1 VSYCAAMS
9 TLAEIEDA
17 VMALPPEEQQVL
29 LGLLSGRLRQGA
41 PVETGRTLNPE
52 KYPALKGLPP
62 DLSIGTG
69 KRVREFLAKRHAAN
83 R

>member
-1 VSYCAAMS
+1 VS

-17 VMALPPEEQQVL
+17 VMALPPEEQQAL
-29 LGLLSGRLRQGA
+29 LDLLSSRLRQSA
-41 PVETGRTLNPE
+41 PAEAGRTFDPE
-52 KYPALKGLPP
+52 KYPPLKGLPS

-69 KRVREFLAKRHAAN
+69 KRVRELLAKRHAAN

>member
-1 VSYCAAMS
+1 MS

-17 VMALPPEEQQVL
+17 VMALLE
-29 LGLLSGRLRQGA
+29 LLSGRLRQSA

-52 KYPALKGLPP
+52 KYPPIKGLPP
-62 DLSIGTG
+62 DLSV
-69 KRVREFLAKRHAAN
+69 RVKERMRELVAERHAAD

>member
-1 VSYCAAMS
+1 MS
-9 TLAEIEDA
+9 LAEIEDA
-17 VMALPPEEQQVL
+17 VMALPPEEQQAL
-29 LGLLSGRLRQGA
+29 LELLAGRLRQSA

-52 KYPALKGLPP
+52 KYPPLKGLPP

-69 KRVREFLAKRHAAN
+69 KRVRELLAERHAAN

>member
-1 VSYCAAMS
+1 MS
-9 TLAEIEDA
+9 LAEIEDA
-17 VMALPPEEQQVL
+17 VMALPADEQQAL
-29 LGLLSGRLRQGA
+29 LVLLSGRLRQSA

-52 KYPALKGLPP
+52 KYPPLKGLPS

-69 KRVREFLAKRHAAN
+69 KRVRELLAKRHAAN

>member
-1 VSYCAAMS
+1 MS

-17 VMALPPEEQQVL
+17 VMALPPEEQQAL
-29 LGLLSGRLRQGA
+29 LELLSGRLRQSA
-41 PVETGRTLNPE
+41 PIETGRTVNSE
-52 KYPALKGLPP
+52 KYPPLKGLPR

-69 KRVREFLAKRHAAN
+69 KRVRELLAKRHAAN